1 MTPNKINRFVHFPN
15 CLKWRHFI
23 SSQKGG
29 GGASRESRHL
39 NVKVTKRDI
48 WKYCP
53 LWHTH
58 VGNAS
63 DKGEDV
69 LLWRCLYSLP
79 PWEKSTGRQWKCS
92 VRNREGEGLFLSA
105 LASPPSLTNQAWN
118 DCNIKSTR
126 FCTSP
131 AGSIILDL
139 GNSFRLSLYHAS
151 VTERRLFF
159 FLFFFSL
166 ACTLRPALIVALGR
180 DRCVSCRWGVRGWKR
195 DRFTVRFI
203 EASQTA
209 SRPRIPP
216 LRLSALPLRY

>member
-1 MTPNKINRFVHFPN
+1 M
-15 CLKWRHFI
+15 
-23 SSQKGG
+23 GG
-29 GGASRESRHL
+29 RESRHL

-79 PWEKSTGRQWKCS
+79 PWEKSTGETME
-92 VRNREGEGLFLSA
+92 VLREEQRGGGLFLSA
-105 LASPPSLTNQAWN
+105 LASPPSLTNHAWN

-131 AGSIILDL
+131 AGSIILYL
-139 GNSFRLSLYHAS
+139 GNSFRPSLYHAS
-151 VTERRLFF
+151 VTEHLLFYF
-159 FLFFFSL
+159 FASL
-166 ACTLRPALIVALGR
+166 ACTLRPALIVALWR

-216 LRLSALPLRY
+216 LRLSALPLWY